1 MAYIV
6 PLSRAFRIMAPF
18 GKILIL
24 TGLVIAGVGV
34 IVLFAD
40 RIPFL
45 GKLPGDIAVKKEN
58 FQLYVPLTTGIVLS
72 IVVSLVLWLLSLI
85 GKK

>member
-1 MAYIV
+1 
-6 PLSRAFRIMAPF
+6 MAPL

-24 TGLVIAGVGV
+24 AGSVIVGVG
-34 IVLFAD
+34 IILLFVG

-45 GKLPGDIAVKKEN
+45 GKLPGDIVVKKEN
-58 FQLYVPLTTGIVLS
+58 FQLYFPLTTGIVLS
-72 IVVSLVLWLLSLI
+72 ILISLVFWLISFI

>member
-1 MAYIV
+1 
-6 PLSRAFRIMAPF
+6 MAPF

-34 IVLFAD
+34 ILLFAG

-58 FQLYVPLTTGIVLS
+58 FQLYAPLTTGIVLS